1 MTTYALDTNII
12 SYFLKGD
19 PAIKAKMRL
28 ENDHE
33 NQFVIPPTVYFEV
46 RSWLVKNNSK
56 GKMTT
61 FEKMYST
68 QGIGVIDKNILD
80 IAVTERL
87 KLQKKGFSIEDD
99 DLLIAAYCIN
109 HDLPLVTN
117 NTRHFINIKRLKIL
131 NWVE

>member
-1 MTTYALDTNII
+1 MIIYALDTNII

-19 PAIKAKMRL
+19 QAIKARIRL
-28 ENDHE
+28 ENDNE
-33 NQFVIPPTVYFEV
+33 NQFIIPPTVYFEI

-68 QGIGVIDKNILD
+68 QGIGVIDKSVLD

-87 KLQKKGFSIEDD
+87 KLQEKGFSIEDD

-109 HDLPLVTN
+109 HNLPLVTN
-117 NTRHFINIKRLKIL
+117 NTRHFTNIERLKIL